1 MVQSDDQMMGALIIQ
16 NKNLK
21 TPLLAAEGFMIQVI
35 QIQDTKEELNQND
48 IMRCLTSWGGYPDL
62 LGAYS

>member
-1 MVQSDDQMMGALIIQ
+1 
-16 NKNLK
+16 
-21 TPLLAAEGFMIQVI
+21 MIQVI